1 MEIIKHHSFKESYK
15 TVIVHN
21 CDFSRAAEFKTF
33 LIEEWGEKSATLISN
48 YGTFHLKSLVKD
60 ISKFYNV
67 SFQEVNE
74 VTTKMVDE
82 ALPKA
87 KQDHEQVAGV
97 YEPTYEEVKAYSPS
111 FQAFLRKYPSV
122 ASHIENLQGMVKSI
136 GQHAAGLVWSD
147 NLHEKMPLI
156 SAKGS
161 FQSPWSEGQAVRH
174 LEPLGF
180 IKFDILGL
188 QTLTIIEDTIKHIL
202 HKRKLS
208 CGIKEIIE
216 FYNRN
221 LHPDVINFDDQKV
234 WETVFH
240 KKKNLNLG
248 IFQFSNDGAQS
259 FCVKVKPTSIEDLSA
274 VTSIYRP
281 GPLGSNIDK
290 KYLKAKRHP
299 ETVTYLHPC
308 VEPVLKS
315 TYGFVIYQEQIA
327 KLAVAI
333 GKDVS
338 LMEGNSLRKLLTKK
352 GLIGNNA
359 EKKEKIYKKF
369 VEGGLEKG
377 IEGNALEELWKSLEL
392 FNNYG
397 FNLSHS
403 CGYSI
408 LSYQCAWLFTYYQS
422 EWVAAFLNSEPEKT
436 KAKAISDAKSIGF
449 TMASVDINKS
459 SLYDWDVSPDNK
471 KELIQP
477 LFSLLGMGKTAVE
490 QISYCR
496 PYNKIED
503 VLFKED
509 IWGKKLNKKYLD
521 VLTRSGALDSL
532 MDERFTGDKH
542 FWSCVAVIRPKDQ
555 EDFEE
560 NIKLYSP
567 EGSFAEKERLI
578 YRSQLTGVYPVD
590 QIVSPKD
597 VKALKSLGAVPVSEW
612 EVGKYVWFVLK
623 SVEFKQTLANKKD
636 YAVLTVVDNTGEENK
651 IKCWNVK
658 DYYPLV
664 ENSAYVGVVTKDEK
678 WGFSTNKKINEAFR
692 KL

>member
-1 MEIIKHHSFKESYK
+1 M
-15 TVIVHN
+15 
-21 CDFSRAAEFKTF
+21 A
-33 LIEEWGEKSATLISN
+33 LI
-48 YGTFHLKSLVKD
+48 LKGKRINLRSLK
-60 ISKFYNV
+60 
-67 SFQEVNE
+67 
-74 VTTKMVDE
+74 
-82 ALPKA
+82 
-87 KQDHEQVAGV
+87 
-97 YEPTYEEVKAYSPS
+97 
-111 FQAFLRKYPSV
+111 
-122 ASHIENLQGMVKSI
+122 
-136 GQHAAGLVWSD
+136 
-147 NLHEKMPLI
+147 
-156 SAKGS
+156 
-161 FQSPWSEGQAVRH
+161 
-174 LEPLGF
+174 
-180 IKFDILGL
+180 
-188 QTLTIIEDTIKHIL
+188 
-202 HKRKLS
+202 
-208 CGIKEIIE
+208 
-216 FYNRN
+216 
-221 LHPDVINFDDQKV
+221 
-234 WETVFH
+234 
-240 KKKNLNLG
+240 
-248 IFQFSNDGAQS
+248 
-259 FCVKVKPTSIEDLSA
+259 
-274 VTSIYRP
+274 
-281 GPLGSNIDK
+281 
-290 KYLKAKRHP
+290 
-299 ETVTYLHPC
+299 
-308 VEPVLKS
+308 
-315 TYGFVIYQEQIA
+315 
-327 KLAVAI
+327 
-333 GKDVS
+333 
-338 LMEGNSLRKLLTKK
+338 
-352 GLIGNNA
+352 
-359 EKKEKIYKKF
+359 
-369 VEGGLEKG
+369 
-377 IEGNALEELWKSLEL
+377 
-392 FNNYG
+392 
-397 FNLSHS
+397 
-403 CGYSI
+403 
-408 LSYQCAWLFTYYQS
+408 
-422 EWVAAFLNSEPEKT
+422 
-436 KAKAISDAKSIGF
+436 ISDAKSIGF